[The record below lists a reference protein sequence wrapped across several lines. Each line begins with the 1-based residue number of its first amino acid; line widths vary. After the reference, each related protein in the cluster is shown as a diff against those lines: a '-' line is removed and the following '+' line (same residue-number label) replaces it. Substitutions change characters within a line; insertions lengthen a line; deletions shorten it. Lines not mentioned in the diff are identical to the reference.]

1 MDSFSKHLLP
11 TTQFVSV
18 IVLRAVNGKKE
29 ALIAKLTTNRGTDK
43 I

>member
-18 IVLRAVNGKKE
+18 IVLRAVNGKK